1 MTVGEPEIVF
11 SLAAGQNQSL
21 VELAE
26 TIAAALS
33 ARQLSARVA
42 VDEFLD
48 PRPGVVPVLVS
59 PCEYVQCA
67 RFTPPPEVLASCIGI
82 SLERPGSS
90 TFEASIELGRELGAL
105 LEVNPRA
112 IRGYRRR
119 GVVATPLPIG
129 HSPDW
134 DRFATT
140 ADRDI
145 DVLFIGSRSDRR
157 DRALAACADTLERFH
172 VHLQISDGSRPAH
185 AGEADFL
192 TGEEKRALLA
202 RSKVLLTIHDDD
214 QPDLEW
220 LAVAEAVCAGAMVV
234 SEHAADIGPL
244 VAGEHLV
251 MAGVDRL
258 GFLCAWAAENRS
270 DRRRIAAAAYELLR
284 RERPI
289 EALVEIVLSA
299 AAGISARFRAPS
311 APATRIAFLNARHDR
326 PTEELHPP
334 PSRHSGFEG
343 RALRALKSQATAIAE
358 LRRRLDATALRTL
371 APDDDPTATTV
382 TTDSPAWSRP
392 ARRQVTVIIPLYN
405 HARLVGRALDSL
417 TRSQHPGF
425 EVVVVDDGST
435 DRGGGVVE
443 RWIGEHPEPAVRLVT
458 HPVNRG
464 VAHARNTGIEYS
476 RTDLLLMLDADNE
489 LRPSAIG
496 RLLAA
501 LEADPGADFA
511 YGILDRFD
519 SAGPT
524 GLASQF
530 PWEPTRLRGGN
541 YIDSLALI
549 RRAALDRLGGYS
561 TDARLTLG
569 WEDYDLWARIAES
582 GGHAVFVR
590 EIIAR
595 YHVGISSLVSL
606 TDISTTDAFAAVVEH
621 APGLMR
627 GLRVPV

>member
-1 MTVGEPEIVF
+1 MLGEPEIVF
-11 SLAAGQNQSL
+11 TLAAGQNQPL
-21 VELAE
+21 VDLAE
-26 TIAAALS
+26 TIVAALS
-33 ARQLSARVA
+33 ARQVNARVA
-42 VDEFLD
+42 VDECLD
-48 PRPGVVPVLVS
+48 PRPGVVPVLLS
-59 PCEYVQCA
+59 PYEYVQYA
-67 RFTPPPEVLASCIGI
+67 RFTPPPEVLESCIGI
-82 SLERPGSS
+82 SFERPGSN
-90 TFEASIELGRELGAL
+90 TFAASVELGGALGAL
-105 LEVNPRA
+105 LEVHPRA
-112 IRGYRRR
+112 IRAYRRSDI
-119 GVVATPLPIG
+119 VATPLPLG
-129 HSPDW
+129 HSPSW
-134 DRFATT
+134 DRFATA

-157 DRALAACADTLERFH
+157 DRALAACADSFERFK
-172 VHLQISDGSRPAH
+172 VHLQISDGSRPMR
-185 AGEADFL
+185 AGQADFVG
-192 TGEEKRALLA
+192 GEEKRALLA

-234 SEHAADIGPL
+234 SEHASDIGPL

-251 MAGVDRL
+251 MGSVDRL
-258 GFLCAWAAENRS
+258 GFLCTWAAENPS

-289 EALVEIVLSA
+289 DAIVKIVLSA
-299 AAGISARFRAPS
+299 AAGISARLKSAS
-311 APATRIAFLNARHDR
+311 APATRIALLNARHDR

-334 PSRHSGFEG
+334 PSRHNEFEG
-343 RALRALKSQATAIAE
+343 RALRALKSQATAIIE
-358 LRRRLDATALRTL
+358 LRRQLDATALRAL
-371 APDDDPTATTV
+371 APDGDPTATTV
-382 TTDSPAWSRP
+382 TCESPVWSRP
-392 ARRQVTVIIPLYN
+392 GPRQVTVIIPLYN

-417 TRSQHPGF
+417 ACSQHLGF

-435 DRGGGVVE
+435 DHGGRVVE

-464 VAHARNTGIEYS
+464 LAHARNTGIEYS

-489 LRPSAIG
+489 LRPTAIG

-549 RRAALDRLGGYS
+549 RRAVLDRLGGYS
-561 TDARLTLG
+561 TDARLALG

-582 GGHAVFVR
+582 GGHAAFVR

-595 YHVGISSLVSL
+595 YHVGISSLVSV

-621 APGLMR
+621 APRLMR